1 MLNGFNN
8 NRVWSNQTSSIDNM
22 PKTPTWGET
31 IGASIKSAGSP
42 IVNHISNSY
51 KFNHVRDEN
60 FQLDID
66 MFEPRHYE
74 YVGDYVDV
82 QSQAELD
89 AKLEDLDG
97 LLENRETLYRA
108 GVVKAMISEFANP
121 INWLGLT
128 WGIGEARLMYAIGK
142 VATASAFHQ
151 GGLELLRAPFDP
163 TSVPH
168 ETPINI
174 GAAFVFGGFLQGGLR
189 VPSAIKARNHN
200 ILMDDYNAMID
211 GLNGL
216 TPDDIDKMPSVKD
229 RKYGLQSTKEL
240 NNLKNRSN
248 SKQEIF
254 DLNREISVR
263 RMEYWKSKD
272 PNDIYKADNFFVKAM
287 PTPFRS
293 FLRSKLTTTKSY
305 MHRLASDHGL
315 VTVANMMG
323 LTHGPSIYTQ
333 QKLRVGPVVKNM
345 KQFYRLW
352 GEEQGGAMEMAG
364 YRLSNA
370 GAKASKLNP
379 LQKNKMTFDDWITE
393 VNTARLADD
402 PAYSMSPKQKEAADL
417 IDNFFKD
424 AEVELRQLGL
434 IGSAK
439 SVGDSIKRIE
449 TGIKTSKRK
458 LKIATKPALR
468 KHFEKQIIRLEER
481 LKEQELLLKESYTG
495 SVMPKG
501 ETKYFSRYWNQ
512 GKIKANRQIFKDRLV
527 NHYSKN
533 PKDGFSPEINDV
545 ELRAEDTI
553 KKILEEGEYD
563 PLNPDTL
570 FLGLGS
576 SKHTRGRI
584 LDIPN
589 KDVLDF
595 IELNPEKVMLEYTNR
610 IAPLIEWEKG
620 FGGRTLDDILDEID
634 EDGISNNMSVRQI
647 NKARMEFQ
655 IMYNRVVGRTIEDP
669 SRLDSKVAYA
679 IKEAS
684 ALSYLGSAGFATIS
698 EPAAM
703 FMNHEVGTVF
713 KSLFNILKRPQ
724 NVQQALRETKEVYAE
739 ALEIEIGNAQ
749 VRFTDEMRGESKI
762 TKTWEKGKDA
772 FYTLNGLAPL
782 TALLKNWE
790 SLNRQH
796 SIIDYSIKLVNG
808 NSNKFETTWLLRN
821 GIDKE
826 KAIEIANAPWDKT
839 DNGLYLANISK
850 WKTKKGKSNKPSKF
864 VQEDTITSFKAA
876 MSDGIL
882 NTILMGTPADKPILA
897 DGIMMLPM
905 HIAGKMGLKE
915 HPKYRG
921 YARVE
926 SGLLNMPLQFYSYL
940 MAAATKIQG
949 SMAQGQNKN
958 KAITIAMFMG
968 LGYLQYQMRV
978 PDYVREK
985 DNISTAL
992 MRSFD
997 YAGLGGVYSDT
1008 FYTALHTGMEL
1019 TGKNFTGGMVAA
1031 KYGAEQ
1037 NYADALAGIL
1047 GAGPDIALQYSRAA
1061 GNIVQGNYG
1070 EGTEDFL
1077 RILPFLRLWFLKDE
1091 MRELGRTF
1099 GNM

>member
-1 MLNGFNN
+1 MLNGFKN
-8 NRVWSNQTSSIDNM
+8 NRVWSNQTTSIDNM

-51 KFNHVRDEN
+51 KFNHIRDNN

-74 YVGDYVDV
+74 YVGDYIDV
-82 QSQAELD
+82 QSQEELD
-89 AKLEDLDG
+89 AKLTQLDS
-97 LLENRETLYRA
+97 LLENRETLYEA
-108 GVVKAMISEFANP
+108 GVAKAMISEFANP

-128 WGIGEARLMYAIGK
+128 WGLGEARLMYAIGK

-151 GGLELLRAPFDP
+151 GALELARAPFDP

-174 GAAFVFGGFLQGGLR
+174 GAAFIFGGFLQGGLR
-189 VPSAIKARNHN
+189 IPSAIRSRNHN
-200 ILMDDYNAMID
+200 ILMDDYNAMMD
-211 GLNGL
+211 GLDGL
-216 TPDDIDKMPSVKD
+216 TPDDIDNMPSVKD
-229 RKYGLQSTKEL
+229 RKFADQTTKQL
-240 NNLKNRSN
+240 NNRKNKSN

-254 DLNREISVR
+254 DLNREIAVR

-293 FLRSKLTTTKSY
+293 FLRSKLTTTKGY

-323 LTHGPSIYTQ
+323 LTHGPSIYSQ
-333 QKLRVGPVVKNM
+333 KKLRVGPVVKNM

-352 GEEQGGAMEMAG
+352 GEEQGGAMEIAG

-370 GAKASKLNP
+370 GAKAANLNP
-379 LQKNKMTFDDWITE
+379 LKKNKMTFDDWITE
-393 VNTARLADD
+393 TNMARLSDD
-402 PAYSMSPKQKEAADL
+402 PSYTMSPKQKEAADL
-417 IDNFFKD
+417 MDKFFKD
-424 AEVELRQLGL
+424 AEVELRDLGL

-439 SVGDSIKRIE
+439 SVKTSIARLT
-449 TGIKTSKRK
+449 TGIDSSKRK
-458 LKIATKPALR
+458 LKAATKPAMR
-468 KHFEKQIIRLEER
+468 KHLEKQIKNLEER
-481 LKEQELLLKESYTG
+481 LKEQELLLKESY
-495 SVMPKG
+495 SNPVMPKG
-501 ETKYFSRYWNQ
+501 ETKYFARYWNQ
-512 GKIKANRQIFKDRLV
+512 GKIKANRNVFTNKIIQ
-527 NHYSKN
+527 HYLAN
-533 PKDGFSPEINDV
+533 PKEGAPMDV
-545 ELRAEDTI
+545 QSVTLRAEDTV

-576 SKHTRGRI
+576 SKHTKGRI

-589 KDVLDF
+589 RDVLEF

-620 FGGRTLDDILDEID
+620 FGGRTLGDILDEID
-634 EDGISNNMSVRQI
+634 EDGIANNMSVRQI

-655 IMYNRVVGRTIEDP
+655 IMYNRVVGRVVEDP
-669 SRLDSKVAYA
+669 SRWDSKTAYA
-679 IKEAS
+679 IKELS

-698 EPAAM
+698 EPATM

-713 KSLFNILKRPQ
+713 KSLFNVLKRPQ

-796 SIIDYSIKLVNG
+796 SIIDYSIKWVNG
-808 NSNKFETTWLLRN
+808 KSNKFETTWLLRN

-839 DNGLYLANISK
+839 DNGLYLANITK
-850 WKTKKGKSNKPSKF
+850 WKTKKGKSTKPSKF

-876 MSDGIL
+876 MTDGIL

-897 DGIMMLPM
+897 DGIVMIPM

-949 SMAQGQNKN
+949 SLAQGQNKN

-978 PDYVREK
+978 PEWVQER
-985 DNISTAL
+985 DNIPTKL

-997 YAGLGGVYSDT
+997 YAGLGGVYSDL

-1019 TGKNFTGGMVAA
+1019 TGENFTNGIVAA

-1037 NYADALAGIL
+1037 NYADALTGIL
-1047 GAGPDIALQYSRAA
+1047 GAGPDIALQYGRAA

-1077 RILPFLRLWFLKDE
+1077 RILPFLRLWFLKDQ
-1091 MRELGRTF
+1091 MKELGRTF
-1099 GNM
+1099 GSM